1 MLWQESFL
9 FCSTLTP
16 CGSILASL
24 THINEGEAWNDYV
37 ESNTVKVI
45 NEVNDRLRLLYGKNR
60 LLSPFLK
67 N

>member
-1 MLWQESFL
+1 MAREFL
-9 FCSTLTP
+9 VLLNINPMC
-16 CGSILASL
+16 SILASL

>member
-1 MLWQESFL
+1 M
-9 FCSTLTP
+9 
-16 CGSILASL
+16 LASL